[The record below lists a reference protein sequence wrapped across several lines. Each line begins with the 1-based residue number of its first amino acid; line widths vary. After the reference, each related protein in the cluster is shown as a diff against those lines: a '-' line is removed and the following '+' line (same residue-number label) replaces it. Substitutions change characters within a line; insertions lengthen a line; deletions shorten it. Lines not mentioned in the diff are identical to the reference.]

1 MFAQSPQVVG
11 VGAQPSRLGCRR
23 HGRHGATGWRGQRQ
37 LCSAEL
43 VRMDGVHLD
52 AHLRGAVACAAS
64 ESNGLDALPIAVSV
78 SGWTQLRKAF

>member
-11 VGAQPSRLGCRR
+11 VGAQHRRSRR

-43 VRMDGVHLD
+43 VRVDGVHLD

-64 ESNGLDALPIAVSV
+64 ESNGLDALAVV
-78 SGWTQLRKAF
+78 GWTQLRKAF